1 MYLDKMTGAL
11 EAVLFAAG
19 EPVSVAEL
27 ADLLQLVGQP
37 RGVRIAAFE
46 LQQVLGVGPA
56 LAFLADAIGDRNPD
70 VLEEHLVDL
79 LVALGRAV
87 QGRQRHDGDAG
98 RVHLQQQE

>member
-1 MYLDKMTGAL
+1 MANLTHPAA
-11 EAVLFAAG
+11 AVRGLQAG
-19 EPVSVAEL
+19 DL

-56 LAFLADAIGDRNPD
+56 LAFLADTICHRNPD

-79 LVALGRAV
+79 LVALGRTV
-87 QGRQRHDGDAG
+87 QESPGVNGKGYMVGADGKPQLEYPG
-98 RVHLQQQE
+98 L